1 MTRPAPVARRALED
15 RRVALA
21 WWAVGITLYTALIM
35 AVWPVIEGNEEFADL
50 AQSYPDSIK
59 ALMGGAEAFDAF
71 TTPTGF
77 LDSYL
82 YSMILPFIFV
92 GLAVSMGAA
101 LLAGDEEAGLLELL
115 LSHPVGRASAAV
127 QKSGAMAAATVG
139 LGGVVVV
146 VIWVA
151 GSLVDLRVGVGAL
164 LAATVGTVLFALVH
178 GQLALLAGAVGGSKG
193 LALGV
198 GWGVALGGYLF
209 DVLAGIDESYD
220 WLRWAS
226 PLHWAT
232 AGSPIDHGL
241 PAGYLALLG
250 ALALALAATVVA
262 FRRHELS

>member
-1 MTRPAPVARRALED
+1 MTGPAPVARRALED

-21 WWAVGITLYTALIM
+21 WWALGIILYTAMIM
-35 AVWPVIEGNEEFADL
+35 AVWPVIEGNQEFADL

-59 ALMGGAEAFDAF
+59 ALMGGSEAFDAF

-92 GLAVSMGAA
+92 GLAVSIGAA
-101 LLAGDEEAGLLELL
+101 LLAGDEEAGVLELL
-115 LSHPVGRASAAV
+115 LSHPVGRVSTAL

-139 LGGVVVV
+139 LGAVVVV

-151 GSLVDLRVGVGAL
+151 GSIVDLQVGIGAL
-164 LAATVGTVLFALVH
+164 LAASLGTVLFALLH
-178 GQLALLAGAVGGSKG
+178 GQLALLAGAAGGSKG

-209 DVLAGIDESYD
+209 DILAGIDASFG

-232 AGSPIDHGL
+232 AGSPIANGP
-241 PAGYLALLG
+241 PAQYLALVG

-262 FRRHELS
+262 LRRHELA